1 MTLRFRRITY
11 IIFIIIFLVVTP
23 AIILYAAGYRYN
35 FQKHKLQKTGILIL
49 KSRPEGAQ
57 IYLNGDL
64 QESNTPAH
72 LANLVP
78 EDYLIKIEKEG
89 LYPWQKTLPVRSRT
103 TTFAENITLFKKN
116 LPTEIA
122 DGNITLSVLSPDN
135 EKIVYLL
142 ENEKSEEVW
151 LLNLKGYEKKL
162 LYGTS
167 LGDRLPNSN
176 LEWSHD
182 GQKILITITDKSL
195 KAKYIIF
202 DYRTQA
208 ATTYK
213 YLDEFYF
220 EFRGVAEKNALGF
233 AASEEFSLLPGSSS
247 LLAVLNKK
255 IQDLKIWNINS
266 GDLIFE
272 TEADSAAWSKNNDK
286 ILYTKNFEIWF
297 YNPSSEQETLIT
309 RYSKEVKK
317 IGWINDNYI
326 LALLDN
332 TLKAIELDERDQRN
346 VTDLLKLD
354 DIKNFDIDP
363 DGQKIYFIG
372 SLGNKKGAFELL
384 Y

>member
-35 FQKHKLQKTGILIL
+35 FQKHRLQKTGILIL
-49 KSRPEGAQ
+49 KSRPEGAR
-57 IYLNGDL
+57 IYLSGDL
-64 QESNTPAH
+64 QKSNTPAH

-89 LYPWQKTLPVRSRT
+89 FYPWQKTLPVRSRT
-103 TTFAENITLFKKN
+103 TTFAENVTLFKKN
-116 LPTEIA
+116 LPTDLT
-122 DGNITLSVLSPDN
+122 DGDIPLSVLSPDR

-142 ENEKSEEVW
+142 ENETNKEVW
-151 LLNLKGYEKKL
+151 LLNLKDNKKNL

-167 LGDRLPNSN
+167 SGDSLSRSS
-176 LEWSHD
+176 LEWSHN
-182 GQKILITITDKSL
+182 GQKILITITDKSF
-195 KAKYIIF
+195 KAKYIVF

-213 YLDEFYF
+213 DLNEFYF
-220 EFRGVAEKNALGF
+220 EFSGVAKKNELGF
-233 AASEEFSLLPGSSS
+233 TALEDFSFLPGSSN

-255 IQDLKIWNINS
+255 IQDLKIWNIDS

-272 TEADSAAWSKNNDK
+272 TEADSAAWSKNGDK
-286 ILYTKNFEIWF
+286 ILYTKNFEVWF
-297 YNPSSEQETLIT
+297 YNLSSEQEILIT
-309 RYSKEVKK
+309 RYSKEIKK

-346 VTDLLKLD
+346 VTDLLELE
-354 DIKNFDIDP
+354 DIKDFDIDP
-363 DGQKIYFIG
+363 AGQKIYFIG
-372 SLGNKKGAFELL
+372 SLGSKKGVFELP